1 MRGPDRPL
9 LMETGVRASV
19 YINQYFPG
27 ASMQPI
33 FVGRQPIFDDQDNL
47 VGFELLFRAGH
58 LDTASVTDGDQA
70 TSDLLRSAFIDI
82 GLDHLVGEHL
92 AFVNLTRGFL
102 EHEVITSLPPERVVL
117 EILEDVEIDAEV
129 IAAVRRLKDRGFRIA
144 LDDYQFQESH
154 AELVELADLVKL
166 DVLTLGRERL
176 EQEVHTLR
184 DFGVELLAEKVE
196 SPEDYAHCRR
206 LGFSLFQG
214 FHLSFP
220 HVIEGQR
227 LESLELALLRL
238 LKALQAPDLEP
249 AELEE
254 LIAAEPGLAIQLL
267 RIANSP
273 AYRGQD
279 ATDSLYDAILR
290 LGQGRIKRLA
300 MLMVLHGSSGPTQGL
315 EQVMIRARMGML
327 MARALGLPPEECE
340 RYFTLGMLSGMDRV
354 LGVPLRRILGE
365 LHLSSDMEQAL
376 LEGTGPL
383 APLLATIDAFEGPV
397 TPPDPT
403 HPPVPAPVSSRLYLE
418 AVRWTEDL
426 LASLEEE

>member
-1 MRGPDRPL
+1 
-9 LMETGVRASV
+9 
-19 YINQYFPG
+19 
-27 ASMQPI
+27 MQPI
-33 FVGRQPIFDDQDNL
+33 FVGRQPIFDDQENL

-58 LDTASVTDGDQA
+58 LDAASVTDGDLA

-82 GLDHLVGEHL
+82 GLEHLVGDHL

-102 EHEVITSLPPERVVL
+102 EHEVITSLPPEQVVL

-129 IAAVRRLKDRGFRIA
+129 IAAVRRLKGSGFRIA

-166 DVLTLGRERL
+166 DVLTLGPERL
-176 EQEVHTLR
+176 EQEVATLR
-184 DFGVELLAEKVE
+184 AFGVELLAEKVE
-196 SPEDYAHCRR
+196 TAEEYAHCRS

-238 LKALQAPDLEP
+238 LKALQAPDP
-249 AELEE
+249 SPGELEE

-273 AYRGQD
+273 AYR
-279 ATDSLYDAILR
+279 ANRPTDSLYGAILR

-300 MLMVLHGSSGPTQGL
+300 MLMVLRGSSDQTQGL

-327 MARALGLPPEECE
+327 MARALGLPAEECE

-365 LHLSSDMEQAL
+365 LHLSPEMEQAL

-383 APLLATIDAFEGPV
+383 APLLATIAAFEGASAE
-397 TPPDPT
+397 PDSDKA
-403 HPPVPAPVSSRLYLE
+403 PVPAPVSSRLYLE

-426 LASLEEE
+426 LASLSEN

>member
-1 MRGPDRPL
+1 
-9 LMETGVRASV
+9 
-19 YINQYFPG
+19 
-27 ASMQPI
+27 MQPI
-33 FVGRQPIFDDQDNL
+33 FVGRQPIFDDQENL

-58 LDTASVTDGDQA
+58 MDTASVTDGDLA

-82 GLDHLVGEHL
+82 GLEHLVGEHL

-102 EHEVITSLPPERVVL
+102 EHDVITSLPPEQVVL

-129 IAAVRRLKDRGFRIA
+129 VAAVRRLKARGFRIA

-176 EQEVHTLR
+176 AQEVDTLR
-184 DFGVELLAEKVE
+184 GFGVELLAEKVE
-196 SPEDYAHCRR
+196 TAEDYARCRH

-238 LKALQAPDLEP
+238 LKALQAPDPTP
-249 AELEE
+249 AELER

-267 RIANSP
+267 RLANSP
-273 AYRGQD
+273 AYRGRRR
-279 ATDSLYDAILR
+279 TDSLYDAILR

-300 MLMVLHGSSGPTQGL
+300 MLMVLRGADGQSHGL

-340 RYFTLGMLSGMDRV
+340 RYFTLGMLSGLDRV

-365 LHLSSDMEQAL
+365 LHLSTEMEQAL
-376 LEGTGPL
+376 LEGSGPL
-383 APLLATIDAFEGPV
+383 APLLATIAAFEGPAL
-397 TPPDPT
+397 PPDSANA
-403 HPPVPAPVSSRLYLE
+403 PVPAPVSSRLYLE

-426 LASLEEE
+426 LASLAEP

>member
-1 MRGPDRPL
+1 
-9 LMETGVRASV
+9 
-19 YINQYFPG
+19 
-27 ASMQPI
+27 MQPI
-33 FVGRQPIFDDQDNL
+33 FVGRQPIFDDQENL
-47 VGFELLFRAGH
+47 IGFELLFRAGH
-58 LDTASVTDGDQA
+58 LDAASVTDGDLA

-82 GLDHLVGEHL
+82 GLEHLVGKHL

-102 EHEVITSLPPERVVL
+102 EHEVITSLPPEQVVL

-166 DVLTLGRERL
+166 DVLSLGGERL
-176 EQEVHTLR
+176 EEEVAKLR
-184 DFGVELLAEKVE
+184 RFGVELLAEKVE
-196 SPEDYAHCRR
+196 TAEAYAHCQR

-238 LKALQAPDLEP
+238 LKALQAPDPSPE
-249 AELEE
+249 ELEG

-273 AYRGQD
+273 AYRGQR
-279 ATDSLYDAILR
+279 ATDSLHDAILR

-300 MLMVLHGSSGPTQGL
+300 MLMVLRGSGGQTQGL

-327 MARALGLPPEECE
+327 MARALGLPSEECE
-340 RYFTLGMLSGMDRV
+340 RYFTLGMLSGLDRV

-365 LHLSSDMEQAL
+365 LHLSDEMEQAL
-376 LEGTGPL
+376 LEGSGPL
-383 APLLATIDAFEGPV
+383 APLLATIAAFEDPAV
-397 TPPDPT
+397 PPDNT
-403 HPPVPAPVSSRLYLE
+403 STPVPEPVSSRLYLE

-426 LASLEEE
+426 LASLEES

>member
-1 MRGPDRPL
+1 
-9 LMETGVRASV
+9 
-19 YINQYFPG
+19 
-27 ASMQPI
+27 MQPI
-33 FVGRQPIFDDQDNL
+33 FVGRQPIFDDQENL

-58 LDTASVTDGDQA
+58 LDAASVTDGDLA

-82 GLDHLVGEHL
+82 GLQHLVGEHL

-102 EHEVITSLPPERVVL
+102 EHEVITSLPPEQVVL
-117 EILEDVEIDAEV
+117 EILEDIEIDAEV
-129 IAAVRRLKDRGFRIA
+129 IAAVRRLKAQGFRIA

-154 AELVELADLVKL
+154 SELVELADLVKL
-166 DVLTLGRERL
+166 DVLALGGQRL
-176 EQEVHTLR
+176 EQEVTNLGAF
-184 DFGVELLAEKVE
+184 DVELLAEKVE
-196 SPEDYAHCRR
+196 TAEDYARCQA

-227 LESLELALLRL
+227 LESLEVALLRL
-238 LKALQAPDLEP
+238 LRALQAPDPTP

-273 AYRGQD
+273 AYRGSRP
-279 ATDSLYDAILR
+279 TDSLYNAILR

-300 MLMVLHGSSGPTQGL
+300 MLMVLRGTGNPTHGL

-327 MARALGLPPEECE
+327 MARALGLHPEECE

-354 LGVPLRRILGE
+354 LGVPLRHILGE
-365 LHLSSDMEQAL
+365 LRLSTEMEQAL
-376 LEGTGPL
+376 MEGTGPL
-383 APLLATIDAFEGPV
+383 APLLATIAAFEGP
-397 TPPDPT
+397 TPPLDNT
-403 HPPVPAPVSSRLYLE
+403 NAPVPAPVSSRLYLE

-426 LASLEEE
+426 LASLAEN